1 MSIKLDRTLGC
12 PYLDLAPAR
21 RVESLFPAPRD
32 FSSPYRGFV
41 RTPVRKDRVSFQQAG
56 SRGNAGP
63 ACHAGGGVSVTR
75 PSVHTVIPGSTPGR
89 QHCLL
94 TGVVTVEDRGTAP
107 LTPIR
112 ASDLSVANDV
122 SARIRQCRETDQL
135 APVNKT
141 AGTTRYCDDARR
153 PSLATPTPVRGVACD
168 APDGLGFAA
177 DVLL

>member
-1 MSIKLDRTLGC
+1 MSIVINKDAKPPNRLR
-12 PYLDLAPAR
+12 APV
-21 RVESLFPAPRD
+21 RVEPINPTSND
-32 FSSPYRGFV
+32 FGSPYRGCRGNKAFSCH
-41 RTPVRKDRVSFQQAG
+41 TAG

-63 ACHAGGGVSVTR
+63 ACLCWRWLRGPERGPATAVYCRG
-75 PSVHTVIPGSTPGR
+75 PGSTPGR

-177 DVLL
+177 DVWL